1 MARKSFKRCGAWVIK
16 LKADNQVPSFTLT
29 RNEKVELVMEAIVT
43 LWIVFFFYL
52 SVILLFMEMVD
63 LPYDFLEAKTLRLQ
77 FHLTDERLLMFFN
90 IFTLT
95 MILISAMAVL
105 WRLRRRLR
113 IIRLGHVFKQL
124 EYITEGHYDYR
135 IPEIN
140 LGNMSYVIGSINQL
154 VDSTVEAMEEERRIE
169 KTKDELITN
178 VGHDIRTPL
187 TSIIGYLGLIEN
199 NQYHSMEELLE
210 FTHTAYTKALH
221 MQALT
226 SELFDYASS
235 RQTTYV
241 IQPSEI
247 QLDLFLQQLAADFEL
262 SAAEKGITMEVDVH
276 PSDLVAEFD
285 VEKMARVFNNLITN
299 ALKYGD
305 GATTIKLN
313 AQYLPKEEPEAAQK
327 ILYQVR
333 NNGELL
339 EKEEL
344 GRIFNRTYRTDQSR
358 HSDEPGTGLG
368 LSIVKNI
375 VELHGGRVYA
385 LVEGDEI
392 VFSIEM
398 QQSYNIGDH
407 E

>member
-1 MARKSFKRCGAWVIK
+1 M
-16 LKADNQVPSFTLT
+16 KAKPNVPSFTLT
-29 RNEKVELVMEAIVT
+29 RNEKIELVMEAIVT

-52 SVILLFMEMVD
+52 SVILLFTEIID
-63 LPYDFLEAKTLRLQ
+63 IPYDFLEEKTIRLQ
-77 FHLTDERLLMFFN
+77 FHLTDQRMMIFFYIFSLVITLIAALL
-90 IFTLT
+90 
-95 MILISAMAVL
+95 VL

-113 IIRLGHVFKQL
+113 IIRIGHVFKQL
-124 EYITEGHYDYR
+124 AYITQGHYDYR

-140 LGNMSYVIGSINQL
+140 LGNMSYVVTSINQL
-154 VDSTVEAMEEERRIE
+154 VDSTVAAMEEERRIE

-199 NQYHSMEELLE
+199 NQYHSTDELLE

-221 MQALT
+221 MQGLI

-241 IQPSEI
+241 IQPGEI

-262 SAAEKGITMEVDVH
+262 TTAEKGITIEVQVD
-276 PSDLVAEFD
+276 PIDLVVEFD

-299 ALKYGD
+299 ALKYGN
-305 GATTIKLN
+305 GATTIKLS
-313 AQYLPKEEPEAAQK
+313 ARYLTPVQAGEAAT

-333 NNGELL
+333 NDGELIEESEL
-339 EKEEL
+339 E
-344 GRIFNRTYRTDQSR
+344 RIFRRTYRTDQSR

-385 LVEGDEI
+385 LIEGDEM
-392 VFSIEM
+392 VFCIEM
-398 QQSYNIGDH
+398 QQTYDLGDPT
-407 E
+407 